1 MPDHIIPDFSM
12 SMTIDTEDG
21 NSQVSRASS
30 QVSQASS
37 VAAAQFYSQQQGP
50 PVRGIMTS
58 SSPAYYASSGS
69 ASVASTDNYE
79 VSLKRDRERE
89 GRCSECGA
97 QTHELRMDPMGN
109 TSKIP
114 LTVENEVHRG
124 RCLLCHPIQQRPSQ
138 QQWGR
143 VSSSHRSV
151 GSHRSANTVS
161 TGHSIGTNSQL
172 SGRSNNGGAQVAADY
187 VDSCCAS
194 TISTIPREFSTQS
207 SHNGADY
214 LTTCSRSSS
223 GGGVEE
229 TIARLSTEATDLC
242 DVLAAMR
249 RYPNE
254 PRIQAKGC
262 EKLWIQSWDDEN
274 SSAIGRVGGIPT
286 ILEAMRTFLGNVQL
300 QQCGC
305 EALQNLANTDYNRD
319 VICENGGVNVICR
332 TMDSHI
338 DVVGVQQAGCTALAN
353 LAADTDHH
361 LDIANAG
368 GLHLIIKAAQRFS
381 DEETVMRAAY
391 QALRAMGYD
400 PSRHGQQ
407 AQRQQQEQQQ
417 NVMQASD
424 VAAGVVQQQHQQQ
437 IHGSGDSTMADFNNE
452 ENMIRL
458 DQHGFPLR
466 RRRGGGSSSSSS

>member
-1 MPDHIIPDFSM
+1 MPRTDHMIPDCSM
-12 SMTIDTEDG
+12 SMTIDNED
-21 NSQVSRASS
+21 ASS

-37 VAAAQFYSQQQGP
+37 VAAAQFYSQGP
-50 PVRGIMTS
+50 PVRGVMT
-58 SSPAYYASSGS
+58 SSPAYYASSTSGS
-69 ASVASTDNYE
+69 IASTDAGNHE

-97 QTHELRMDPMGN
+97 QTHELRMDAMGN
-109 TSKIP
+109 SSKIP
-114 LTVENEVHRG
+114 LTVENEVRRG
-124 RCLLCHPIQQRPSQ
+124 RCLLCHPLQ
-138 QQWGR
+138 QQSHWNM
-143 VSSSHRSV
+143 SSHQSIGSHRSV
-151 GSHRSANTVS
+151 NTVS
-161 TGHSIGTNSQL
+161 TGHSIGTNSQH
-172 SGRSNNGGAQVAADY
+172 SGRSANGRPLADY

-194 TISTIPREFSTQS
+194 TISTVPREFSTQS
-207 SHNGADY
+207 SNGADY
-214 LTTCSRSSS
+214 LTTCSRSST
-223 GGGVEE
+223 GTTVEE
-229 TIARLSTEATDLC
+229 TMARLSTEATDLC

-249 RYPNE
+249 RYPND

-286 ILEAMRTFLGNVQL
+286 ILDAMRTFHGVIQL

-305 EALQNLANTDYNRD
+305 EALQNLANNDYNRD
-319 VICENGGVNVICR
+319 VICENGGLAVICR
-332 TMDSHI
+332 AMDAHI
-338 DVVGVQQAGCTALAN
+338 EVVGVQQAGCTALAN

-368 GLHLIIKAAQRFS
+368 GLHLIIKAAQHYS

-400 PSRHGQQ
+400 PARHGQQ
-407 AQRQQQEQQQ
+407 PQQQQ
-417 NVMQASD
+417 NNTTDAVVGGMQPPQQGQSQQEICTGGTSD
-424 VAAGVVQQQHQQQ
+424 SSMSESQNQ
-437 IHGSGDSTMADFNNE
+437 

-466 RRRGGGSSSSSS
+466 RRRGGGSS